1 MSSSIKAMKNALE
14 HLKAEEST
22 DSDILSFKDV
32 QRVVGFE
39 EHYKEEERYAEGG
52 RVKKRNERPL
62 RFLEG

>member
-1 MSSSIKAMKNALE
+1 MKNALE
-14 HLKAEEST
+14 HLRAEEST

-39 EHYKEEERYAEGG
+39 EHYKEEERYAGG
-52 RVKKRNERPL
+52 GVKKRNERPL